1 MPRYPKYQSAK
12 LQIIGSTERPATWTF
27 TREPVSGT
35 EFTYAVVDGN
45 FRSRNVWEFTI
56 RVPTGRDER
65 IEVRPRLTP
74 SLAAWAGLERRSL
87 TFTRARKTAYR
98 GWVYCQI
105 ALADPT
111 GERTK
116 DVVKI
121 GQRASLP
128 PWFADF
134 ESRLRRKETVRAT
147 KGHGADELVALV
159 RPAEHDRMIAL
170 FFATK
175 VWVLKEGI
183 VLPA

>member
-1 MPRYPKYQSAK
+1 MPRYPKYQPDS
-12 LQIIGSTERPATWTF
+12 LQIIRTTERPATWSF

-45 FRSRNVWEFTI
+45 FRSRNVWEFTV
-56 RVPTGRDER
+56 RVPEGRDER
-65 IEVRPRLTP
+65 VEVRPRLTP

-87 TFTRARKTAYR
+87 TFTRARKSAYR
-98 GWVYCQI
+98 GWLYGQV

-116 DVVKI
+116 DVVRI

-128 PWFADF
+128 PWFATI

-147 KGHGADELVALV
+147 RANDADELVALV
-159 RPAEHDRMIAL
+159 RPDEHERMIAL

-175 VWVLKEGI
+175 VWILKESV